1 MKRCFKPVVEV
12 KVRRLKNGFTLKFI
26 ALRLQVVK
34 VGCYLKLKWFEAVK
48 YKIVLMKLL
57 SHFLKQIVQ
66 GKLKQLK
73 KLQEEMRRS

>member
-26 ALRLQVVK
+26 TLRLQVVK
-34 VGCYLKLKWFEAVK
+34 VGCYLKSKWFEAVK
-48 YKIVLMKLL
+48 YMIVN
-57 SHFLKQIVQ
+57 FLKQTVQ

-73 KLQEEMRRS
+73 KSQEEMQRS